1 MSQGA
6 NRWSATVGSRT
17 GSRRRACVGVEPGRS
32 GGFAGALLWWVP
44 VSCQGFEFA
53 TACVSVMFSRVG
65 SWTFCI
71 DWRKQTKRGDGWLE
85 AATRTSVHDTLALDP
100 LQDALPRTA
109 RRALSHLDR
118 IYDVFAV
125 SASQP
130 VFSPLFS
137 SHLGSRPTSGYAQ
150 ARLGGDCL
158 GVTAIG
164 RTAPT
169 WGLERAGGP
178 GEIRDPLVRDQL
190 CLARP

>member
-1 MSQGA
+1 MHQ
-6 NRWSATVGSRT
+6 RIL
-17 GSRRRACVGVEPGRS
+17 P
-32 GGFAGALLWWVP
+32 
-44 VSCQGFEFA
+44 
-53 TACVSVMFSRVG
+53 
-65 SWTFCI
+65 
-71 DWRKQTKRGDGWLE
+71 K
-85 AATRTSVHDTLALDP
+85 TLALDP
-100 LQDALPRTA
+100 LQDALPPTA

-125 SASQP
+125 SASHP

-137 SHLGSRPTSGYAQ
+137 SPLVPVPHRVMLKPGW
-150 ARLGGDCL
+150 GGDCL